1 MQKESLDIYFAES
14 IINELA
20 KANKGIEYNVGLYAY
35 LCSDSDHAEH
45 NVINTLKPA
54 FGKRKA
60 EKYIKIKEAFRY

>member
-1 MQKESLDIYFAES
+1 MQKESLDIYFVKS

-20 KANKGIEYNVGLYAY
+20 KANKGIEYVVRLYAY
-35 LCSDSDHAEH
+35 LCSDPDYAEH

-60 EKYIKIKEAFRY
+60 EKVYQD